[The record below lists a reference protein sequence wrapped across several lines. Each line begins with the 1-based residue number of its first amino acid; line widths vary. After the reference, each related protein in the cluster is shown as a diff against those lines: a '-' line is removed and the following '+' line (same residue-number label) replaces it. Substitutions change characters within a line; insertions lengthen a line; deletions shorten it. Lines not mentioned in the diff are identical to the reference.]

1 MWSQDLVPL
10 LSLQVISE
18 MLPNISMPQFLCYKN
33 DMYVTGLLQRLKG
46 IIYTQA
52 LYKVQ
57 PVYTCVACLWNTGNV
72 CTVMETLFQSLFLL
86 PSLGLYEQGP
96 PGKGKWC

>member
-1 MWSQDLVPL
+1 
-10 LSLQVISE
+10 

-57 PVYTCVACLWNTGNV
+57 PGVYVCGVPPEHRECLYSDGDPLPVFISPPFTW
-72 CTVMETLFQSLFLL
+72 LL
-86 PSLGLYEQGP
+86 
-96 PGKGKWC
+96 